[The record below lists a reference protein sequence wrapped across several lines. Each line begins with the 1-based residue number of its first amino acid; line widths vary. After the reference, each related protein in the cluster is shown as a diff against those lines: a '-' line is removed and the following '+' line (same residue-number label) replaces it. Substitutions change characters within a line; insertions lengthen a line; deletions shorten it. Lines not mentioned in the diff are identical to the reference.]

1 MQHRGGKAGRK
12 ALQRSSNTGSQLR
25 AQYTVQLDRGHAG
38 AIETKWRS
46 FVVGE
51 RCCQV
56 ICGVRI
62 LRGQPRLRPRLIYDS

>member
-12 ALQRSSNTGSQLR
+12 GLQRSSNTGSQLS
-25 AQYTVQLDRGHAG
+25 AQWTVDRGHAG
-38 AIETKWRS
+38 VIETKWRS

-62 LRGQPRLRPRLIYDS
+62 LRGLPRLRPRLIYDS